1 MILNVTAAQREYLR
15 TALEIYSD
23 ELSDAAEAIHSRR
36 LKAGFNNDADS
47 VKALLSQVV
56 SLKEMD
62 SMDTRE
68 EVVVEFLRKGQKI
81 HAIKYIREQGT
92 LGLKDAKDYV
102 DQIQA
107 ARL

>member
-1 MILNVTAAQREYLR
+1 
-15 TALEIYSD
+15 
-23 ELSDAAEAIHSRR
+23 
-36 LKAGFNNDADS
+36 
-47 VKALLSQVV
+47 
-56 SLKEMD
+56 MD